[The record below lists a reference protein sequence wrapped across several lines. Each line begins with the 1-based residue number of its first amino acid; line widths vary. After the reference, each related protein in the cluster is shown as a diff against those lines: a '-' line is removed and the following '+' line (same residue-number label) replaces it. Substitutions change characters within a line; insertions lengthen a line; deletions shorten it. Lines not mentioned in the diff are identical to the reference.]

1 VGGRGWLPLFDSASR
16 RLRLALA
23 HLSAVLLKGVSMNAG
38 DDLFPRADRTPGS
51 GDVAQRE
58 ASHELVE

>member
-1 VGGRGWLPLFDSASR
+1 
-16 RLRLALA
+16 
-23 HLSAVLLKGVSMNAG
+23 MNAG